1 MVNFVAHARKMD
13 QKSAKNGKN
22 GTKDMKNGSN
32 MAQKWSKHVI
42 FFHNGGSKIE
52 YCGLES
58 ILSVFVDFG
67 SQDEFLWEI

>member
-22 GTKDMKNGSN
+22 GTKDMKNGSK
-32 MAQKWSKHVI
+32 MAQKWSKDVI
-42 FFHNGGSKIE
+42 FFHKSGIKIE

-58 ILSVFVDFG
+58 IKVCMKMKKGLEMHKK
-67 SQDEFLWEI
+67 Q